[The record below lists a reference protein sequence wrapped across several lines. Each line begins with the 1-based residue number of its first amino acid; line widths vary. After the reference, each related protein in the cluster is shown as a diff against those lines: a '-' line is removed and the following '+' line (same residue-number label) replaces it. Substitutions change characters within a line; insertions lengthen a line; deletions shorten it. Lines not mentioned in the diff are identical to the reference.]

1 MRQVSKPLNASLVT
15 RAVVMGGL
23 PPSFHMVHI
32 LLSAVSYRL
41 KPTNRARRI
50 RE

>member
-1 MRQVSKPLNASLVT
+1 MRQVAKPLTASMFT

-23 PPSFHMVHI
+23 PPKFYMVSI

-41 KPTNRARRI
+41 KPPSRSGII